1 MLRAVVVGLGRRGRE
16 HVASLREAAELSVA
30 GLVAA
35 SAQACHEAR
44 RDFQVPAF
52 TTLEEALTATQPD
65 YVVLATPVRGRSAL
79 VEQAAV
85 SPSVRAILVEKPFA
99 FTRAEA
105 ERMLA
110 ACASHNVLLA
120 VGHQWRFT
128 QDLAAM
134 KAALA
139 GGVIGRVEFFRG
151 VSYGNLLDQGVHLLD
166 AIRWLS

>member
-1 MLRAVVVGLGRRGRE
+1 MVRAVVVGLGRRGRE
-16 HVASLREAAELSVA
+16 HVASLREVVELSVA

-35 SAQACHEAR
+35 SPQACHEAE
-44 RDFQVPAF
+44 RDFQLPSY
-52 TTLEEALTATQPD
+52 TTLDEALAATRPD

-79 VEQAAV
+79 VEQAVAC
-85 SPSVRAILVEKPFA
+85 PSVRAILAEKPFA

-110 ACASHNVLLA
+110 ACTSRNVLLA

-139 GGVIGRVEFFRG
+139 GGVIGRVEF
-151 VSYGNLLDQGVHLLD
+151 
-166 AIRWLS
+166 